1 MYPTFP
7 YCRTGTN
14 PPPLYNTLFEH
25 QQSQNQNQILN
36 SNNPIWSSTIPRNQ
50 PTIEAVASVPIVREG
65 TSGKRANQRKG
76 NKNVRELLDHAQK
89 KLRRKMK
96 NRESAARSRERKK
109 AYTEQLEINIEELKK
124 VLMAQN
130 SFTRKKQTQP
140 QRSLL

>member
-1 MYPTFP
+1 M
-7 YCRTGTN
+7 G
-14 PPPLYNTLFEH
+14 
-25 QQSQNQNQILN
+25 
-36 SNNPIWSSTIPRNQ
+36 
-50 PTIEAVASVPIVREG
+50 
-65 TSGKRANQRKG
+65 
-76 NKNVRELLDHAQK
+76 ELLNHAQK